1 MLRCFHK
8 TNNFRPIM
16 FEIPEKKEVT
26 KDLMPHVTSI
36 FYDQRNYGQ
45 QLNCRLSLTAK
56 ARIKVEY
63 SVRILKIPDS
73 LIPDSR
79 LPHSRLKTPHSRLTK
94 RSGV

>member
-1 MLRCFHK
+1 
-8 TNNFRPIM
+8 M

-63 SVRILKIPDS
+63 SFRILKIPDS

-79 LPHSRLKTPHSRLTK
+79 LLIPDSRSEAESELSREDSRFQTQD
-94 RSGV
+94 S

>member
-1 MLRCFHK
+1 
-8 TNNFRPIM
+8 M

-63 SVRILKIPDS
+63 SFRILKIPDS
-73 LIPDSR
+73 RFLIPDS
-79 LPHSRLKTPHSRLTK
+79 
-94 RSGV
+94 

>member
-1 MLRCFHK
+1 
-8 TNNFRPIM
+8 M